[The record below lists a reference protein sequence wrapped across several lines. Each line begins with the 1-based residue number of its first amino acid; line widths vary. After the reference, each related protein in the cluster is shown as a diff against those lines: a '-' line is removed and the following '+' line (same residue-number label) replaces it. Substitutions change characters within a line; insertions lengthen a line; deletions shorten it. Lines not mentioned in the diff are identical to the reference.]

1 MNVLVIILI
10 LLKNE
15 IAPSFE
21 RAIAQGARLPS
32 HLPEFGQTCSFVPAG
47 FGTIRFRGGCRG
59 FTGPVPPPLWI
70 RVPLGAI

>member
-32 HLPEFGQTCSFVPAG
+32 HLPDSDKPTRLSLPDLAPSASAVVVEVSQGRSLHLSG
-47 FGTIRFRGGCRG
+47 
-59 FTGPVPPPLWI
+59 
-70 RVPLGAI
+70 